1 MKSYPFVSSRRR
13 RAGFSMAE
21 LLVVMAILAILMTL
35 TFSGISIAN
44 KKQRSTKTEAQMA
57 VFKAGLEKFKSDHGG
72 YPQITDAEEGSK
84 LLYAALS
91 GDTNYDGEYD
101 KSDKNLDWLN
111 NGKKSN
117 RRAKSYVPE
126 LLAGGTSNQGWVDE
140 DYYIIDAFGERI
152 RYEADVNSRQMWN
165 APTHYDLWSLGTNNL
180 EEEEENQDK
189 WIKNW

>member
-1 MKSYPFVSSRRR
+1 MQMRRL

-35 TFSGISIAN
+35 TFSAISIAN
-44 KKQRSTKTEAQMA
+44 KSKAKTKTEAQMA
-57 VFKAGLEKFKSDHGG
+57 VLKAGLEKFKSDHGG
-72 YPQITDAEEGSK
+72 YPQITDEQEGAK

-91 GDTNYDGEYD
+91 GDTNYDGQYD

-111 NGKKSN
+111 NGKNSS

-126 LLAGGTSNQGWVDE
+126 LLAGQTSNQGWVDE
-140 DYYIIDAFGERI
+140 EFYIIDGFGERI

-165 APTHYDLWSLGTNNL
+165 APTHFDLWSLGTNNL
-180 EEEEENQDK
+180 DEEEEDQEK